1 MNSKIWAEKEFEMLD
16 LEDERLNQ
24 RLIKISQ
31 QISENPQSPIN
42 KACGN
47 WGDAK
52 AAYRFFQ
59 NQNVNYQTIVGT
71 HTDMTKIRSE
81 QENTILAIQDT
92 TYYNFSNHP
101 KTQGLG
107 ILSRF
112 SGEHKNEILTLGLCM
127 HTTIGITPEGLPLGL
142 LDQNIFSRKD
152 ISLEKKELK
161 KKSHN
166 MALPIEEKESVCW
179 LNSMRKTVSL
189 FNDNDKKKVVT
200 IADREADIYDM
211 FLLADRMNTNVL
223 IRASYNRKINRT
235 AIHSDISGEYLWD
248 FMKKQKSKG
257 IIKVKVP
264 KKDNQPE
271 HMATCEIKFS
281 KINIFPP
288 RNRKGSKEGNLNLD
302 LYAIH
307 ILEKNPQK
315 STPQIEWMLLTNIP
329 VINYQEAVEKIKWY
343 CLRWRIE
350 VYFKVIKSG
359 FKVEDCRLENADR
372 LIRYLAVIS
381 IIAWRV
387 YWLTLV
393 SRTSPDL
400 SSLIFLNEFEWKILF
415 VKFNSNKKIPKCP
428 PSMKQI
434 TIWIAQLGGFLAR
447 KGDGDPGVTHIW
459 RGLKKLS
466 DMIEGAKII
475 KDICG

>member
-1 MNSKIWAEKEFEMLD
+1 
-16 LEDERLNQ
+16 
-24 RLIKISQ
+24 
-31 QISENPQSPIN
+31 
-42 KACGN
+42 
-47 WGDAK
+47 
-52 AAYRFFQ
+52 
-59 NQNVNYQTIVGT
+59 
-71 HTDMTKIRSE
+71 
-81 QENTILAIQDT
+81 
-92 TYYNFSNHP
+92 
-101 KTQGLG
+101 
-107 ILSRF
+107 
-112 SGEHKNEILTLGLCM
+112 
-127 HTTIGITPEGLPLGL
+127 
-142 LDQNIFSRKD
+142 
-152 ISLEKKELK
+152 
-161 KKSHN
+161 
-166 MALPIEEKESVCW
+166 
-179 LNSMRKTVSL
+179 MRKTVSL
-189 FNDNDKKKVVT
+189 FNDEDKKKVVT

-211 FLLADRMNTNVL
+211 FLLADRINTNVL

-248 FMKKQKSKG
+248 FIKKQKSKG

-288 RNRKGSKEGNLNLD
+288 RNRKGSKEGNLNLG

-307 ILEKNPQK
+307 VIEKNPQK

-329 VINYQEAVEKIKWY
+329 VINYKEAVEKIKWY

-393 SRTSPDL
+393 SRTSPNL
-400 SSLIFLNEFEWKILF
+400 SSLIFLNEFDWKILF

-434 TIWIAQLGGFLAR
+434 TIWIAQLGGF
-447 KGDGDPGVTHIW
+447 
-459 RGLKKLS
+459 
-466 DMIEGAKII
+466 
-475 KDICG
+475 